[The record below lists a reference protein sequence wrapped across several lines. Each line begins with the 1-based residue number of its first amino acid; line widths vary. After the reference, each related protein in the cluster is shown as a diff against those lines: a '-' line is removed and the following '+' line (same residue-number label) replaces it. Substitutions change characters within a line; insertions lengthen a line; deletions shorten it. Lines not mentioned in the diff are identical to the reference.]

1 MGVGTRRSTLTR
13 MLGPSGKLFRRSQ
26 RVLSMALDAGMAART
41 AEGWGERGGGSLG
54 LYCTLASVS
63 SLEPV

>member
-13 MLGPSGKLFRRSQ
+13 MLRPSGKLLRLSQ
-26 RVLSMALDAGMAART
+26 RVPWMALDAGMAARM
-41 AEGWGERGGGSLG
+41 AEGWGERGGGSLD